1 MVAYVEEVP
10 KLGEGC
16 SDPRGARVQSAETA
30 RGVLRSR
37 GGASSKAETARGVL
51 RSRGGVGELLP
62 HRTSKGGVEPVYINM
77 E

>member
-10 KLGEGC
+10 KLREGC

-37 GGASSKAETARGVL
+37 GGGEP
-51 RSRGGVGELLP
+51 GELVP
-62 HRTSKGGVEPVYINM
+62 HRRVKGGVEPVYINM